1 MSALNALKVKL
12 KTGMSP
18 SVSVPSMPT
27 VGRAYA
33 TLEVKS
39 FDDDE
44 RIIEGI
50 ASTPNPDRMDDVVE
64 SMGAEFKL
72 PLPLLWKH
80 QSGAPVGHV
89 TFAKVTKEG
98 IPFKARLA
106 KVNEPGTLKDE
117 LDRAWQMVKAKLVR
131 AVSIGFRALEVEPIF
146 KGKNEFVGF
155 RFKRWEWLELSL
167 VVIPANADATIQTIR
182 SIDIADMQA
191 ATGTPHEGSNP
202 GVTGR
207 PKPIVKIKEARMAK
221 KSISE
226 QLAGYEATRA
236 SLVARMTEIMEE
248 SGEEGE
254 TLDAALQEEYD
265 NLGDQIKSVDGHI
278 NRLRQ
283 LEAISKSMAQPVA
296 GDTQRAGSESRA
308 PAPGPVAGA
317 AGSGAGVVQMR
328 HALQVTT
335 ARGLPAGTAFTRYAM
350 ALAASNGNLM
360 QAAEIAKRWHNDTP
374 EVEEVLKSAVA
385 AGTTT
390 DAGWALPLVPYQ
402 QMASEF
408 IELLRPL
415 TILGRLPGLRRV
427 PFNITMPSQT
437 AGSSAQWVGE
447 AQSKPVSSLT
457 FTTVNMRFTKV
468 ANIVVLT
475 EELVRFSNPAAEAI
489 VRGDMAA
496 SMAQFLDQ
504 QFTDPTV
511 TAVANVSP
519 ASITNGAPTSAAS
532 GTAAANL
539 RADLKTV
546 IASFA
551 SANIPF
557 SGVVMVMG
565 SNTAASIALMTNAL
579 GQAEFPTVNQDGGT
593 LMGIAIIVSD
603 NVPTGDII
611 FVKPSE
617 ILLADDGNV
626 TISVSR
632 EASLQLDSAPSEP
645 PASMVSLWQQNMV
658 GLRAERFI
666 NWQRRRTQAVYVITA
681 VDYGTVA
688 SV

>member
-1 MSALNALKVKL
+1 MSKLNALQVKL
-12 KTGMSP
+12 NAGTAP
-18 SVSVPSMPT
+18 LASVPSVPT
-27 VGRAYA
+27 VGRAYSIID
-33 TLEVKS
+33 VKS

-50 ASTPNPDRMDDVVE
+50 ASTPKPDRMDDVVE
-64 SMGAEFKL
+64 SMGAEFSL

-106 KVNEPGTLKDE
+106 KVDEPGTLKDE

-146 KGKNEFVGF
+146 KGKNEFVGY

-191 ATGTPHEGSNP
+191 ATGRTQVTSSP

-207 PKPIVKIKEARMAK
+207 PKPVVKIMEARMARK
-221 KSISE
+221 TIAE
-226 QLAGYEATRA
+226 QIAGYEATRA

-254 TLDAALQEEYD
+254 TLDTALQEEYD
-265 NLGDQIKSVDGHI
+265 SLGDQIKSVDGHLT
-278 NRLRQ
+278 RLRQ
-283 LEAISKSMAQPVA
+283 LDTINKSMVQPVA
-296 GDTQRAGSESRA
+296 GDSQRAGSESRA
-308 PAPGPVAGA
+308 PAGPVAGA
-317 AGSGAGVVQMR
+317 AGSGAGIVQMR
-328 HALQVTT
+328 NALQVSTS
-335 ARGLPAGTAFTRYAM
+335 RNLPVGTAFTRYAM

-408 IELLRPL
+408 IEFLRPM

-447 AQSKPVSSLT
+447 GQSKPVSSLA

-504 QFTDPTV
+504 QFTDPAV

-519 ASITNGAPTSAAS
+519 ASVTNGAPTSAAS

-539 RADLKTV
+539 RADLKIV

-557 SGVVMVMG
+557 SGVVMLMG

-617 ILLADDGNV
+617 ILVADDGNV

-666 NWQRRRTQAVYVITA
+666 NWMRRRTQAVYVLTA